1 MRGRC
6 RPRRKTQPPLRL
18 LLPDPLQSL
27 NERWQQLP
35 AKMTLASLTGNPE
48 LTQTQIELIYDT
60 EIVTRQVCGAPT
72 GDDDLLLKIAQA
84 PNQVEE
90 E

>member
-1 MRGRC
+1 M
-6 RPRRKTQPPLRL
+6 PAKITVA
-18 LLPDPLQSL
+18 SL
-27 NERWQQLP
+27 N
-35 AKMTLASLTGNPE
+35 SNPE

-60 EIVTRQVCGAPT
+60 ELVTRQVCGAPT